1 MPPVPYVGVDR
12 GDRTHHRSPRRNQTS
27 LRALSMKAAVSARG
41 SRTPTRPRDHGAL
54 QGRLYEWAR
63 EKAGVASASQY
74 ALDDFGHEPEYS
86 AQIEEA
92 WIAH

>member
-1 MPPVPYVGVDR
+1 MDEGGGERAGQPDPEHDRETTVPFN
-12 GDRTHHRSPRRNQTS
+12 GDCN
-27 LRALSMKAAVSARG
+27 
-41 SRTPTRPRDHGAL
+41 
-54 QGRLYEWAR
+54 EWAR

-92 WIAH
+92 WIAQ